1 MTKFSK
7 KAVLA
12 TALVAGLIGTSIVY
26 AATTGGM
33 HSGFMASMDHDQMG
47 PGQMEQFGAMMGNG
61 AMMGHEFDMGQMPE
75 MTSEQLAFM
84 SDRLANLSDQQRAI
98 VEKRVLEHGIT
109 LPPRADA
116 PTTK

>member
-33 HSGFMASMDHDQMG
+33 HSGFMASMDHDQ
-47 PGQMEQFGAMMGNG
+47 QSWKNG
-61 AMMGHEFDMGQMPE
+61 CWN
-75 MTSEQLAFM
+75 T
-84 SDRLANLSDQQRAI
+84 
-98 VEKRVLEHGIT
+98 V
-109 LPPRADA
+109 
-116 PTTK
+116 